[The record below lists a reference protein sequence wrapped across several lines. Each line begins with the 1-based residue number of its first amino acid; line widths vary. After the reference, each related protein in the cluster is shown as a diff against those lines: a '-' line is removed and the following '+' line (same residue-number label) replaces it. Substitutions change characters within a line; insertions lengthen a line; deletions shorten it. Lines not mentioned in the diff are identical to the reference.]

1 MTDEVQSQQEET
13 TTSTESQTVE
23 TTTTEQTLIQ
33 TEAAKPEIPAK
44 FLKDG
49 TPDYDAL
56 TKAYTELEKK
66 IGSKVPVA
74 DIAEYDF
81 QFQTADEWDVE
92 QLEAFKGQAK
102 EWGLSKDQF
111 NNAMALYE
119 QNITAVLDQYVP
131 NVERAQVVLQD
142 HWGNDYGSNMKSAA
156 HAIETFYPDALND
169 HELSSNPKFIK
180 VMAEIGKQLK
190 EDNAPSTVNTGTGAR
205 LSKLEVEALIARPDY
220 RTNKE
225 VQHIVTAWYESK
237 KS

>member
-1 MTDEVQSQQEET
+1 MTDEVQSPQEET
-13 TTSTESQTVE
+13 TTPIDSPSVE

-33 TEAAKPEIPAK
+33 TEASKPEVPSK

-49 TPDYDAL
+49 APDYDAL

-74 DIAEYDF
+74 DVSEYDF

-119 QNITAVLDQYVP
+119 QNITAVLDQYAP
-131 NVERAQVVLQD
+131 NAERAQVALQD
-142 HWGNDYGSNMKSAA
+142 QWGNDYGSNMKSAA
-156 HAIETFYPDALND
+156 HAIETFYPEALND
-169 HELSSNPKFIK
+169 PELGSNPKFIK

-190 EDNAPSTVNTGTGAR
+190 EDNAPSTVNTGTGAS
-205 LSKLEVEALIARPDY
+205 LSKLEVEALMARSDY
-220 RTNKE
+220 TSNKE
-225 VQHIVTAWYESK
+225 VQKQVRSWYESNYR
-237 KS
+237 